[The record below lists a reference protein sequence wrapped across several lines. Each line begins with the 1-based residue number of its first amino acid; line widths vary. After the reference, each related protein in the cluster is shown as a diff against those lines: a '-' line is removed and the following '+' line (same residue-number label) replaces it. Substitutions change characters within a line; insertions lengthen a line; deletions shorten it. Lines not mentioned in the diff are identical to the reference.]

1 MDITLQV
8 LGESRRCEVRVGAHL
23 LIVRHTEGNDVV
35 VRGQNAAAENF
46 AGAGVGFPPKHGLDL
61 LGHNRSAEN
70 AGECVA
76 DGGFKFALEAV
87 N

>member
-1 MDITLQV
+1 MKFD
-8 LGESRRCEVRVGAHL
+8 
-23 LIVRHTEGNDVV
+23 
-35 VRGQNAAAENF
+35 AENF

-87 N
+87 D